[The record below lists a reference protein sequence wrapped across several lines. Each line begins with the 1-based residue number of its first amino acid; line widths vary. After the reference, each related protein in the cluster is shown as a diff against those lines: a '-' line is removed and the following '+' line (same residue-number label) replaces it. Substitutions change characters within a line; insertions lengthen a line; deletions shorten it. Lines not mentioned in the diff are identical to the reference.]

1 MGDHQDPVILASYGS
16 HKGGANAVQFRPHMK
31 HVVSGGADF
40 AVLLWSLHCRT
51 NLRYPIV
58 RPYRFLGHQGAVCAL
73 AVSPLDN
80 VVASGSKD
88 KTVRLWLPTVEAKS
102 TVIKAHGGA
111 VRTIGFSHDGQ
122 FLLTGSDDKTIK
134 IWLVHKQKFLV
145 TLTGHL
151 NWLRSA
157 EFSPDD
163 RHICSG
169 GDDRTIRLWDVE
181 RHECLQHLEGMGMIN
196 SVRFHPDGSCL
207 GTGGNDQCVQIWD
220 IRSKMLIQHY
230 APNAG
235 VINSVCFHPSGNFL
249 LSTCEDSTIRIWDL
263 REGQILY
270 CLQGHEGATTCA
282 EFSPNGDYFVSGSAD
297 EHVMV
302 WRTNFD
308 QTARAPQAL
317 LGSIHQEG
325 PGIAHCPACQCI
337 CSTSKDFADHML
349 GGDSLTHAQA
359 SVQHKIYDQQQAK
372 VPTQHGEHSPN
383 QSPARSPSPPASI
396 NHTHGKVKVALQHT
410 DCSANLSPLTSPQ
423 NLQVKDD
430 PTTCSL
436 KHNCSAH
443 FSPSQDC
450 HGPAHSGK
458 RPEPMKCDLESFGKT
473 LEQIARQLDVLTRT
487 VALLEDRL
495 SHTEDKVRVNYHMP

>member
-58 RPYRFLGHQGAVCAL
+58 RPYRFLGHQ
-73 AVSPLDN
+73 
-80 VVASGSKD
+80 
-88 KTVRLWLPTVEAKS
+88 
-102 TVIKAHGGA
+102 
-111 VRTIGFSHDGQ
+111 
-122 FLLTGSDDKTIK
+122 
-134 IWLVHKQKFLV
+134 IWLVHKQKFLI

-349 GGDSLTHAQA
+349 GGDSLTHTQA
-359 SVQHKIYDQQQAK
+359 SVQHKIYDQQQ
-372 VPTQHGEHSPN
+372 
-383 QSPARSPSPPASI
+383 I
-396 NHTHGKVKVALQHT
+396 
-410 DCSANLSPLTSPQ
+410 
-423 NLQVKDD
+423 
-430 PTTCSL
+430 
-436 KHNCSAH
+436 
-443 FSPSQDC
+443 
-450 HGPAHSGK
+450 
-458 RPEPMKCDLESFGKT
+458 
-473 LEQIARQLDVLTRT
+473 
-487 VALLEDRL
+487 
-495 SHTEDKVRVNYHMP
+495 